1 MGNNS
6 ITIRLAPKD
15 IEQID
20 GKIEEGYFTSRS
32 DMIRTSV
39 RHYIN
44 ELNNL
49 PPIIEEMSRKAD
61 KKRIS
66 RDKIV
71 KAARKARKQVYKEEY
86 GND

>member
-1 MGNNS
+1 MTNNS

-20 GKIEEGYFTSRS
+20 NKVEEGYFTSRS

-44 ELNNL
+44 ELGNI
-49 PPIIEEMSRKAD
+49 PPVIEEMGRKAD
-61 KKRIS
+61 EKKITK
-66 RDKIV
+66 DKIV
-71 KAARKARKQVYKEEY
+71 KAARKARKQVYREEY

>member
-1 MGNNS
+1 MTNNS

-20 GKIEEGYFTSRS
+20 DKVEEGYFTSRS

-44 ELNNL
+44 ELGNI
-49 PPIIEEMSRKAD
+49 PPVIEEMGRKAD
-61 KKRIS
+61 EKGIT

-71 KAARKARKQVYKEEY
+71 KAARKARKQIYREEY
-86 GND
+86 DND